1 MEAVLILG
9 VLILSCLT
17 LWGVWI
23 FNRLVRDRNL
33 VKTGFADIDVQLQRR
48 HDLVPQLVE
57 TVKGYAG
64 FERQVL
70 EDVVALRGRAQS
82 AAGVEQRDGAEK
94 ALATGIGRLIAL
106 AESYPDLKASG
117 NFRRFMSDLV
127 QVEDHLQQARRFY
140 NGAVRQFNTRVQ
152 QFPDLV
158 VARVL
163 GFPPAE
169 FFSAGIEARAVPEVR
184 RLMGDQAVQ
193 PSEGK
198 DTRIE

>member
-1 MEAVLILG
+1 MILTVLIL
-9 VLILSCLT
+9 LCLT

-57 TVKGYAG
+57 AVKGYAG
-64 FERQVL
+64 FEKQVL
-70 EDVVALRGRAQS
+70 QDVVALRGKART

-94 ALATGIGRLIAL
+94 ALAAGIGRLIAL

-158 VARVL
+158 VARL
-163 GFPPAE
+163 FGFSAGE

-184 RLMGDQAVQ
+184 RLLSDETAE
-193 PSEGK
+193 PLEGM
-198 DTRIE
+198 DTRME